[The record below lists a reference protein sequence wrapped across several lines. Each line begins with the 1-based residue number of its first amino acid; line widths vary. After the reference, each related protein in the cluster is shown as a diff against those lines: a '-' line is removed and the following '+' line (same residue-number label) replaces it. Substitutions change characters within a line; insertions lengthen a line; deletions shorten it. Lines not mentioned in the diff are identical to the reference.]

1 MKIILYLGVPRHEE
15 LYHGVT
21 SLGGLR
27 TTVLTPRDEST
38 DMLRRCVRGQMVL
51 LQSLNQVL
59 EQSVGMS
66 AVASLEQLLL
76 TTNVSPVSAGY
87 KHCCELQ
94 RAVST
99 DSKIPLT

>member
-1 MKIILYLGVPRHEE
+1 MKIILYLGVSQHEE
-15 LYHGVT
+15 LYHRVT

-27 TTVLTPRDEST
+27 TTVLTEST

-51 LQSLNQVL
+51 SQSLNQVL

-76 TTNVSPVSAGY
+76 TTNVSPASAGY